1 MLEQASSAKT
11 YQPALRVYTIVVLTS
26 GNKYSSAMATIK
38 FDPFDLVTQQYLGE
52 IEHKVLYLSPKHLSE
67 QIPQPYHEWLRAI
80 KDSLDEQV
88 EESEYQHPSVLK
100 IFELI
105 QREGLTPQDRAR
117 MKDEFAWEAVK
128 QDEYQKGVAQGLA
141 QGEAQGIAKGL
152 AEGEKK
158 MQVSLAKKLLQLGQL
173 DLPTIAKTTGLTTAE
188 LEKLGRETA

>member
-1 MLEQASSAKT
+1 
-11 YQPALRVYTIVVLTS
+11 
-26 GNKYSSAMATIK
+26 
-38 FDPFDLVTQQYLGE
+38 
-52 IEHKVLYLSPKHLSE
+52 
-67 QIPQPYHEWLRAI
+67 
-80 KDSLDEQV
+80 V

-128 QDEYQKGVAQGLA
+128 QDEYQKGVAQGEA
-141 QGEAQGIAKGL
+141 QGIAKGISLGEAQGIAKG
-152 AEGEKK
+152 EKN

-173 DLPTIAKTTGLTTAE
+173 DLPTIAKTTGLTIAE